1 MFEDERIIVR
11 NGVPGLVDLV
21 TTYKTNKGEKVGDPI
36 NISENVVRAPVDEVV
51 KVGTKPIESI
61 TSSEKLLD
69 IPFEV
74 EKKIDDT
81 LEEGIE
87 KTIQEGKN
95 GQKRVIVVT
104 NYLRGVQNGD
114 VQIEEEVILE
124 PVKEIILVGTKKVQ
138 KQNQTP
144 NKNETDDNSK
154 SPILPQV
161 TEGENGKPKNQ
172 ESNRSV
178 SDYPEKSKEK
188 ISQTQ
193 ANGNDNSGK
202 KIVAEKLPETGD
214 TVVNP
219 FLVIVSSL
227 LCLVTS
233 IGMIMWKDKK
243 SDDK

>member
-1 MFEDERIIVR
+1 M
-11 NGVPGLVDLV
+11 
-21 TTYKTNKGEKVGDPI
+21 
-36 NISENVVRAPVDEVV
+36 
-51 KVGTKPIESI
+51 
-61 TSSEKLLD
+61 
-69 IPFEV
+69 
-74 EKKIDDT
+74 
-81 LEEGIE
+81 
-87 KTIQEGKN
+87 
-95 GQKRVIVVT
+95 
-104 NYLRGVQNGD
+104 
-114 VQIEEEVILE
+114 E
-124 PVKEIILVGTKKVQ
+124 PVKEILLVGTKKVK

-144 NKNETDDNSK
+144 NKNETDDKSIDNNSE

-161 TEGENGKPKNQ
+161 TEGDNGKPKYQ
-172 ESNRSV
+172 EPNRSV

-193 ANGNDNSGK
+193 AKGSDNSGK

-214 TVVNP
+214 TVLNP

>member
-1 MFEDERIIVR
+1 MR

-36 NISENVVRAPVDEVV
+36 NISESVVRAPVDEVV

-61 TSSEKLLD
+61 TSSEKLVD
-69 IPFEV
+69 IQFEV

-81 LEEGIE
+81 LEEGIV

-161 TEGENGKPKNQ
+161 TEGDNGKPKYQ
-172 ESNRSV
+172 EPNRSV
-178 SDYPEKSKEK
+178 SDYPVKSKEK

-193 ANGNDNSGK
+193 ANGSDNSDK
-202 KIVAEKLPETGD
+202 KIVSEKLPETGE
-214 TVVNP
+214 TVLNP
-219 FLVIVSSL
+219 LLVIVSSL